1 MSFDGHPELPHTGDL
16 TSSRLWPNN
25 LCKSRLKHKPTASV
39 SRWLQHTRFWLRN
52 SCPFR
57 GRQVLQTHA
66 HRWRYRS
73 CSRHLSCRSG
83 ASSFLS
89 TNSRPEP
96 SWIKG
101 SFGHDLPVYCMLQ
114 RVHPLSVD
122 IADCGQVFAELLLDG
137 TQYIYFSEVWPNH
150 LRAKGMTIA
159 MATIALV
166 NIMWLQVAPTAFA

>member
-1 MSFDGHPELPHTGDL
+1 
-16 TSSRLWPNN
+16 
-25 LCKSRLKHKPTASV
+25 
-39 SRWLQHTRFWLRN
+39 
-52 SCPFR
+52 
-57 GRQVLQTHA
+57 
-66 HRWRYRS
+66 
-73 CSRHLSCRSG
+73 
-83 ASSFLS
+83 
-89 TNSRPEP
+89 
-96 SWIKG
+96 
-101 SFGHDLPVYCMLQ
+101 MLQ